1 MDGRSQAFEVLSSYL
16 SPVVHDT
23 DDQGWEEVT
32 DCSLTSMLRSAL
44 SKKEMTNNIVQL
56 ESVSVMPEDASRL
69 QKVRQLSTIVS
80 GASGRRTGDCFAA
93 TATLSL
99 RQSTKSAGNVVTD
112 LCCGRSCC
120 VRSTLH

>member
-1 MDGRSQAFEVLSSYL
+1 M
-16 SPVVHDT
+16 VHDT

-44 SKKEMTNNIVQL
+44 SKKEMTSNVVQL

-69 QKVRQLSTIVS
+69 QKVSQLSTVLS
-80 GASGRRTGDCFAA
+80 GGSERGTGDYLVA

-99 RQSTKSAGNVVTD
+99 RQSTKTAGNVITD
-112 LCCGRSCC
+112 LCCDRSCG